1 MSESLFSRKNGPG
14 NDVNFSGSPIQS
26 RRQAFLK
33 RVRAFR
39 DSDAR
44 VNQRC
49 TTFCEPM
56 QGAGDTRLRVAS
68 DRGEKIVHR
77 HEEPSLWV
85 LLTFLYSF
93 VLR

>member
-1 MSESLFSRKNGPG
+1 MSESLFSRKNSPG
-14 NDVNFSGSPIQS
+14 NDFNFFGSPIQS

-33 RVRAFR
+33 RVLAFR
-39 DSDAR
+39 NGDAR

-49 TTFCEPM
+49 AMFCEPM

-68 DRGEKIVHR
+68 DRGEEIVNR
-77 HEEPSLWV
+77 QEEPSLWV
-85 LLTFLYSF
+85 LLAFLYSF